1 MMNKPIERIRRWR
14 GQDVEMHVVAVYAP
28 NEEPDAWIRY
38 RNSTTQQEYTCRLEA
53 FLSRYTPIE
62 E

>member
-1 MMNKPIERIRRWR
+1 MTKPPDKIRRWR
-14 GQDVEMHVVAVYAP
+14 GHDIEMELLAVYAP
-28 NEEPDAWIRY
+28 DEETDAWIKY
-38 RNSTTQQEYTCRLEA
+38 RNAGTLQEYTCRLEA